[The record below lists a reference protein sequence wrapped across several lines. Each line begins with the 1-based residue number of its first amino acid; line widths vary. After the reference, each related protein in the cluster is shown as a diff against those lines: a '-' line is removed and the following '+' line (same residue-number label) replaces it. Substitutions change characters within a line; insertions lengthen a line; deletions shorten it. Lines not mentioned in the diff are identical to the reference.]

1 MVAYKLLLGLA
12 LMILVSGCTAQT
24 DDGVGA
30 PTDTTQTTTG
40 NETLETPQEE
50 PDTPIETPT
59 EPVVTPE
66 PEEPIVAPPVIT
78 EITVDKLEAPY
89 TCADPILLDNFREV
103 FGTNTEILR
112 KPAPYGKTINY
123 SACNVKVSGTVLLQ
137 VEFHEKITLEAALES
152 LEDEARQIESQL
164 FESVKKT
171 ETIGNKGYSFS
182 SERTGEYR
190 FVFVDDD
197 PANPVFVL
205 VRSLPGLEIEE
216 AIVRQGAETLEKI
229 I

>member
-59 EPVVTPE
+59 EPVVAPE

-78 EITVDKLEAPY
+78 EIIVDKLEAPY
-89 TCADPILLDNFREV
+89 TCADPILLDNFKEL

-112 KPAPYGKTINY
+112 KPAPFGKTFNY
-123 SACNVKVSGTVLLQ
+123 SSCNVKTAGTVILQ
-137 VEFHEKITLEAALES
+137 MEFHEIVTLEAALES

-171 ETIGNKGYSFS
+171 ETIGNKGYSFAS
-182 SERTGEYR
+182 ARTGEFR
-190 FVFVDDD
+190 WVFVDDD
-197 PANPVFVL
+197 PETTVFVII
-205 VRSLPGLEIEE
+205 RSLPGSGLD
-216 AIVRQGAETLEKI
+216 AVSVRLAAETLEEI